1 MANPWCHQG
10 ILQVSIIHSLGYIV
24 LVDWNCQIDP
34 EPQRYPPPVVPSQTN
49 HALHGWHNQELQ
61 VTHYQHGLSGR
72 MRSPSWSVSPPGTP
86 ADSVPST
93 STSTKVPRGLIPPQ
107 PTHADDDSELELPE
121 ASKLLQVPQI
131 NPNPAPKI
139 GPNAPS
145 IHIKSNEDTI
155 LDQGHRPWTNEE
167 IGALIEGI
175 TDPDHP
181 EHFQLAQAKGFS
193 GQVAGR
199 WSQFSKAVLNGQR
212 SGRAAWTKLKEIKN
226 TYREVRDLHTQ
237 TGNGGLL
244 QLEDNDSKAE
254 TMQKLRT
261 RLKKLES
268 RVGKLKYVTDK
279 EVYYSWVKGGQ
290 SSWFARM
297 HARFGDDMVLQRPI
311 ERSSGRLSPRVQIEA
326 ADDDDDMSESLNGPS
341 SKADK
346 LLDRMLDVL
355 PPPIPPSIHKRR
367 LALDEKKLEMED
379 KRANKN
385 TTILEKRLELEIK
398 QLEAESK
405 RRQRRW
411 DLEDEDRKRRQ
422 AEDDSTR
429 GASQGRANIEFLL
442 KLAKPTAEGGIDNE
456 AFRKHAE
463 SAAFTLVD
471 ALTRQTLE
479 GLSKHQVV
487 HSSNPDVDM
496 DGNIGEVRNN

>member
-1 MANPWCHQG
+1 
-10 ILQVSIIHSLGYIV
+10 
-24 LVDWNCQIDP
+24 
-34 EPQRYPPPVVPSQTN
+34 
-49 HALHGWHNQELQ
+49 
-61 VTHYQHGLSGR
+61 

-326 ADDDDDMSESLNGPS
+326 ADDDDDMSESLSEAPQRRHSTTPDARSTTPDAPSTPSSIVQSSKRGKKRKLGARDGSEAPDGPS

-496 DGNIGEVRNN
+496 DGNIGEVRNNQ